1 MPLPPIDTPRL
12 LIRQFERDDWSAVHA
27 YAADAA
33 VMVYLLPG
41 GPLTEQQAREF
52 VATNAG
58 EHAMAFAAVLKAERR
73 LIDHLP
79 FHPWFAPHTNEV
91 GWVHHPGYSGRGLA
105 TEAARALLW
114 HGFETLRLHRIIAT
128 AQPENVASCRVM
140 AKLNMRQEGLF
151 RKGIFR
157 DESTLWDECFYAM
170 LAEEWFANNARALR

>member
-12 LIRQFERDDWSAVHA
+12 LIRQFASADWSAVHA

-33 VMVYLLPG
+33 VMAYLPG

-58 EHAMAFAAVLKAERR
+58 EQATAFAAVLKAERR
-73 LIDHLP
+73 VIGHLP
-79 FHPWFAPHTNEV
+79 FHPWFAPRTYEV
-91 GWVHHPGYSGRGLA
+91 GWVLHPGYHGRGLA
-105 TEAARALLW
+105 TEAARALLR

-140 AKLNMRQEGLF
+140 AKLGMRQEGLF
-151 RKGIFR
+151 RQGIFR
-157 DESTLWDECFYAM
+157 DESTWWDECFYAM
-170 LAEEWFANNARALR
+170 LEEEWFADNARARR